1 MRGRRDRKQSTAGI
15 KESSVSRA
23 VSLGR
28 LDAAK
33 VLYTVL
39 SALLPAPAAN
49 PVGPVGAKSKLR
61 C

>member
-15 KESSVSRA
+15 KESSVFRA

-39 SALLPAPAAN
+39 SAPLPAPADN
-49 PVGPVGAKSKLR
+49 PVGVGAKSKLR